1 VAPHRFMRRVLIS
14 DPVVVFAPNWL
25 GDAVMALPAIADV
38 RRSFPSARLVIAA
51 RASVASLFQLVPAI
65 DEIVTLRWRGR
76 VLDHRTRRADIGTL
90 RGLTVSSQALAILLP
105 NSFGTAWLAKQAR
118 FAERWG
124 YARDMRGVLLTRSVI
139 VPRDSMHQGRY
150 YQQLVAGLGLA
161 NGPLEPCVEVS
172 AALRHTAREQLT
184 AAGWDGR
191 QPLVTM
197 APGAAYG
204 TAKRWLPAHFATVIG
219 DLARR
224 GVRTAL
230 VGSAADAETI
240 RTIVTASDV
249 PEAPPIDLGGRTS
262 LQELAGVIAVS
273 AACLSNDS
281 GAMHLAGAIGT
292 PIVALFGPTRDA
304 ETAPLTRAGAHRD
317 VLFNPVGCRPC
328 MLRDCPIDH
337 RCMRGLEPSR
347 VTAALAV
354 IVSAGTDN
362 PDRSRVTA

>member
-1 VAPHRFMRRVLIS
+1 MRRVLIS

-38 RRSFPSARLVIAA
+38 RRSFASARLVIAA
-51 RASVASLFQLVPAI
+51 RSSVASLFQLVPGV
-65 DEIVTLRWRGR
+65 DEIVTLMWRGR
-76 VLDHRTRRADIGTL
+76 LLAHGARRADVAAL
-90 RGLTVSSQALAILLP
+90 RQLSVSKQALAILLP
-105 NSFGTAWLAKQAR
+105 NSFGTAWVAKQAG

-124 YARDMRGVLLTRSVI
+124 YARDMRGVLLTRSVAA
-139 VPRDSMHQGRY
+139 PRESMHQGRY

-172 AALRHTAREQLT
+172 DALRHMAREQLV
-184 AAGWDGR
+184 AAGWDTR

-204 TAKRWLPAHFATVIG
+204 TAKRWLPAHFARVIA
-219 DLARR
+219 DLAQR

-230 VGSAADAETI
+230 VGSAGDAETI
-240 RTIVTASDV
+240 RTIVTATD
-249 PEAPPIDLGGRTS
+249 ARQTQPIDLAGKTS

-292 PIVALFGPTRDA
+292 PIVALFGPTRDT

-347 VTAALAV
+347 VTAALTA
-354 IVSAGTDN
+354 IVTGGADKSGH
-362 PDRSRVTA
+362 RRVTT